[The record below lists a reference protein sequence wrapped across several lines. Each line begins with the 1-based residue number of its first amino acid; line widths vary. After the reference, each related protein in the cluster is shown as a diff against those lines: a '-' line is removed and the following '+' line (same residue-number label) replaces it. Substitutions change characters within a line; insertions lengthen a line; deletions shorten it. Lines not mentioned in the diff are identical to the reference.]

1 MKVNYTIDKVNEV
14 VIGSGS
20 IAECYFQICNFMNM
34 LYMNI
39 EDNKR
44 SMSNKVIQLNIQT
57 YFDKLNLNILQKLTD
72 LADKQLFLL
81 GLYADLSETL
91 DRLIENMEQT
101 YKLAELKDSR
111 TSEIVEIMKT
121 SSYLNY
127 ELVWSAIKRCYTEYE
142 FIKRDN

>member
-1 MKVNYTIDKVNEV
+1 MKVNYTIDKVDEV

-39 EDNKR
+39 EGNKR

-72 LADKQLFLL
+72 PADKQLFLL

-101 YKLAELKDSR
+101 YKMADFIGYYFDRHSNSLLR
-111 TSEIVEIMKT
+111 
-121 SSYLNY
+121 
-127 ELVWSAIKRCYTEYE
+127 KRYCKKQ
-142 FIKRDN
+142 I

>member
-1 MKVNYTIDKVNEV
+1 MRYTIDKVNEV

-20 IAECYFQICNFMNM
+20 LAECYFQICNFMNM

-39 EDNKR
+39 DDKKR
-44 SMSNKVIQLNIQT
+44 SMSNKVIRHNIQT

-72 LADKQLFLL
+72 PADKQLFLL

-101 YKLAELKDSR
+101 YEIVELKDSR
-111 TSEIVEIMKT
+111 TSDIIEVMKT

-142 FIKRDN
+142 FIKKDN

>member
-1 MKVNYTIDKVNEV
+1 MRYTIDKENEV

-39 EDNKR
+39 EGKR

-72 LADKQLFLL
+72 PADKQLFLL
-81 GLYADLSETL
+81 GLYADLIETL
-91 DRLIENMEQT
+91 DRLIENMEET
-101 YKLAELKDSR
+101 YKIVELKDSR
-111 TSEIVEIMKT
+111 TPEIVEIMKT

-142 FIKRDN
+142 FIKKDN

>member
-39 EDNKR
+39 EGNKR
-44 SMSNKVIQLNIQT
+44 SMSNKVIQHNIQT

-72 LADKQLFLL
+72 PADKRLFLL

-101 YKLAELKDSR
+101 YKMAELNVNK

-127 ELVWSAIKRCYTEYE
+127 ELAWSAIKRCYTDYE
-142 FIKRDN
+142 FIKKDN

>member
-20 IAECYFQICNFMNM
+20 LAECYFQICNFMNM

-39 EDNKR
+39 GDNKR
-44 SMSNKVIQLNIQT
+44 SMSNKVIRHNIQT

-72 LADKQLFLL
+72 PADKQLFLS

-101 YKLAELKDSR
+101 YKMAELNVGK
-111 TSEIVEIMKT
+111 TPEIVKIMKT

-127 ELVWSAIKRCYTEYE
+127 ELVWGAIKRCYTEYE
-142 FIKRDN
+142 FIKKDN

>member
-1 MKVNYTIDKVNEV
+1 MKVRYTIDKVNDV

-20 IAECYFQICNFMNM
+20 LAECYFQICNFMNM

-39 EDNKR
+39 EGKR

-72 LADKQLFLL
+72 PADKQLFLL
-81 GLYADLSETL
+81 GLYADLIETL

-101 YKLAELKDSR
+101 YKMAELDVNK

>member
-1 MKVNYTIDKVNEV
+1 MKVTYTIDKVNEV

-39 EDNKR
+39 EDSKR

-72 LADKQLFLL
+72 PADKRLFLL

-101 YKLAELKDSR
+101 YKIAELNVGK

-142 FIKRDN
+142 FIKKDN

>member
-39 EDNKR
+39 EGNKR

-72 LADKQLFLL
+72 PADKRLFLL

-101 YKLAELKDSR
+101 YKMAELNVNK

-142 FIKRDN
+142 FIKKDN

>member
-1 MKVNYTIDKVNEV
+1 M
-14 VIGSGS
+14 
-20 IAECYFQICNFMNM
+20 
-34 LYMNI
+34 
-39 EDNKR
+39 
-44 SMSNKVIQLNIQT
+44 
-57 YFDKLNLNILQKLTD
+57 NILQKLTD
-72 LADKQLFLL
+72 PADKQLFLL

-101 YKLAELKDSR
+101 YKLAELNVGK

-142 FIKRDN
+142 FIKKDN

>member
-39 EDNKR
+39 EGNKR

-57 YFDKLNLNILQKLTD
+57 YFDKLNLNILEKLTD
-72 LADKQLFLL
+72 PVDKRLFLL

-101 YKLAELKDSR
+101 YKMAELNVNK

-142 FIKRDN
+142 FIKKDN

>member
-1 MKVNYTIDKVNEV
+1 MKYTIDIDKVNEV
-14 VIGSGS
+14 IIGSGS

-39 EDNKR
+39 EDSKR
-44 SMSNKVIQLNIQT
+44 LMSNKVIQHNIQT
-57 YFDKLNLNILQKLTD
+57 YFDKLNLDILQKLTD
-72 LADKQLFLL
+72 PADKQLFLS

-91 DRLIENMEQT
+91 NRLIENMEET
-101 YKLAELKDSR
+101 YKIVELKDSR

-121 SSYLNY
+121 SSYINH

-142 FIKRDN
+142 FIKKDN

>member
-1 MKVNYTIDKVNEV
+1 MKVNYTIDKEDEV

-20 IAECYFQICNFMNM
+20 LAECYFQICNFMNM

-39 EDNKR
+39 EDER
-44 SMSNKVIQLNIQT
+44 SMSNKVIRHNIQT

-72 LADKQLFLL
+72 PADKQLFLL

-101 YKLAELKDSR
+101 YKMAEFNVGK
-111 TSEIVEIMKT
+111 TPEIVEIMKT

-127 ELVWSAIKRCYTEYE
+127 ELVWGAIKRCYTEYE
-142 FIKRDN
+142 FIKKDN

>member
-72 LADKQLFLL
+72 PADKRLFLL

-101 YKLAELKDSR
+101 YELAEFNVNK

-127 ELVWSAIKRCYTEYE
+127 ELVWNAIKRCYTEYE
-142 FIKRDN
+142 FIKKDN

>member
-1 MKVNYTIDKVNEV
+1 MRYTIDKVNEV

-39 EDNKR
+39 EGKR
-44 SMSNKVIQLNIQT
+44 SMSNKVIRLNIQT

-72 LADKQLFLL
+72 PADKQLFVL

-91 DRLIENMEQT
+91 DRLIENMEET
-101 YKLAELKDSR
+101 YKIVELKDSR
-111 TSEIVEIMKT
+111 ASEIVEIMKT
-121 SSYLNY
+121 SSYINY

-142 FIKRDN
+142 FIKKDN

>member
-39 EDNKR
+39 ENKR

-72 LADKQLFLL
+72 PADKQLFLL

-101 YKLAELKDSR
+101 YKMAELNVNK

-127 ELVWSAIKRCYTEYE
+127 ELAWSAIKRCYTDYE
-142 FIKRDN
+142 FIKKDN

>member
-1 MKVNYTIDKVNEV
+1 MKVNYTIDKEDEV

-20 IAECYFQICNFMNM
+20 LAECYFQICNFMNM

-39 EDNKR
+39 EDER
-44 SMSNKVIQLNIQT
+44 SMSNKVIRHNIQT

-72 LADKQLFLL
+72 PADKQLFLL

-91 DRLIENMEQT
+91 DKLIENMEQT
-101 YKLAELKDSR
+101 YKIAEPNVSK
-111 TSEIVEIMKT
+111 TPEIVKIMKT
-121 SSYLNY
+121 SSYFNY

-142 FIKRDN
+142 FIKKDN

>member
-39 EDNKR
+39 DGKKR
-44 SMSNKVIQLNIQT
+44 SMSNKVIQHNIQT
-57 YFDKLNLNILQKLTD
+57 YFYKLNMNILQKLTD
-72 LADKQLFLL
+72 PADKQLFSC
-81 GLYADLSETL
+81 LYIDLSETL

-101 YKLAELKDSR
+101 YELAEFNVGK

-127 ELVWSAIKRCYTEYE
+127 ELVWGAIKRCYTEYE
-142 FIKRDN
+142 FIKKDN

>member
-1 MKVNYTIDKVNEV
+1 MKVTYTIDKVNEV

-20 IAECYFQICNFMNM
+20 IAECYYQICNFMNM

-39 EDNKR
+39 DDKKR
-44 SMSNKVIQLNIQT
+44 SMSNKVIRHNIQT

-72 LADKQLFLL
+72 PADKQLFLS

-91 DRLIENMEQT
+91 DGLIENMEQT
-101 YKLAELKDSR
+101 YKIAELKDSR
-111 TSEIVEIMKT
+111 TSDIIEIMKT

-142 FIKRDN
+142 FIKKDN

>member
-1 MKVNYTIDKVNEV
+1 MRYTIDKVNEV

-44 SMSNKVIQLNIQT
+44 SMSNKVIRLNIQT

-72 LADKQLFLL
+72 PADKQLFVL

-91 DRLIENMEQT
+91 DRLIENMEET
-101 YKLAELKDSR
+101 YKIAELKDSR

-121 SSYLNY
+121 SSYINY

-142 FIKRDN
+142 FIKKDN

>member
-72 LADKQLFLL
+72 PADKRLFLL

-101 YKLAELKDSR
+101 YKLAELKDSK

-142 FIKRDN
+142 FIKKDN

>member
-1 MKVNYTIDKVNEV
+1 MRYTIDKINEV
-14 VIGSGS
+14 IIGSGS
-20 IAECYFQICNFMNM
+20 LAECYFQICNFMNM

-39 EDNKR
+39 GDNKR
-44 SMSNKVIQLNIQT
+44 SMSNKVIRHNIQT

-72 LADKQLFLL
+72 PVDKQLFLS

-91 DRLIENMEQT
+91 DRLIENMEET
-101 YKLAELKDSR
+101 YKIAELKDSR

-142 FIKRDN
+142 FIKK